1 MKGMVIDASVAASW
15 FLADEMS
22 DYADGVLSDMQQGE
36 PVFVPSLWPLEMTSV
51 LFNAERR
58 KRIDKKHRDAA
69 LDSIARLPITIYA
82 GPTLA
87 DLKAL
92 RGYAEKYQLTAYDAE
107 YLRVAKDLK
116 LPLATQDANLIA
128 AANKEHVL
136 VKRKENPMPF

>member
-22 DYADGVLSDMQQGE
+22 DYAAGVLDEMQQGE

-69 LDSIARLPITIYA
+69 LDSIARLPIAIHA

-87 DLKAL
+87 DLKTL
-92 RGYAEKYQLTAYDAE
+92 RGYAEKHQLTAYDAE

-116 LPLATQDANLIA
+116 LRLATQDANLIA
-128 AANKEHVL
+128 AAKREHVP
-136 VKRKENPMPF
+136 VRCEKPRRP